1 MTRYGEQHSCQRRV
15 KPSLVNHLLGASVRA
30 AGPLGSPPATAH
42 RPVAGTAHT
51 RGCTPCNPKIAQDDT
66 DLPERRPRAAS
77 SAAPATGLMQVP
89 APAAPLSARAATGRA
104 AAGRPGAALRHSRES
119 RPPRSQSGEQGRRA
133 RAPGAGRERALLRAH
148 RRGRST
154 ARRGAL
160 VYTAG
165 ARLTAHGA
173 SCSAPP
179 PSRAAARAAA
189 RSLPAARS
197 PAPRARRPSVG
208 RRPPLRTSKPA
219 LAAALGCRPS
229 RERSATSRRRRRAP
243 RRTAVKCHAHK
254 PGAGRRAVQA
264 GQVWEGPRGA
274 APRCARG
281 PARRAARA
289 R

>member
-1 MTRYGEQHSCQRRV
+1 V
-15 KPSLVNHLLGASVRA
+15 
-30 AGPLGSPPATAH
+30 PPATAH

-51 RGCTPCNPKIAQDDT
+51 RGCTPCNPNIAQDDT
-66 DLPERRPRAAS
+66 DLPDRRPRAAS